1 MSAMQRPVLILG
13 AGGFGRAVCE
23 ALQLQGG
30 TTVLGFLDDR
40 AGTLAEVD
48 GLPVLGRCDDLDL
61 ACARGA
67 SLALAIG
74 RNADRERLAL
84 AIDSCGLALQSVVH
98 PQAVV
103 ARSARIGAGS
113 IVMAG
118 AVLGANVRLGR
129 GCIVNYGAVLDHD
142 CQLDAFVRMGAG
154 ACLGGAVHLGAACHV
169 QEGAVV
175 PAGTRVAPG
184 VTVPPPPP
192 CPPAA

>member
-1 MSAMQRPVLILG
+1 MGQPVLILG

-23 ALQLQGG
+23 TLLQQGG

-40 AGTLAEVD
+40 AGDLAEVD
-48 GLPVLGRCDDLDL
+48 GLPLLGRCSDLGL
-61 ACARGA
+61 AAARGA
-67 SLALAIG
+67 RLVLAIG
-74 RNADRERLAL
+74 RNADRARLAQHSAGL
-84 AIDSCGLALQSVVH
+84 GLALHTVLH

-103 ARSARIGAGS
+103 ARSARIGEGS

-142 CQLDAFVRMGAG
+142 CQLDDFARLGAG
-154 ACLGGAVHLGAACHV
+154 ACLGGAVHLGAGCHV

-175 PAGTRVAPG
+175 PAGSRVWPDDAVLPAPHQ
-184 VTVPPPPP
+184 
-192 CPPAA
+192 PPAR